1 MGRTMRELREAKGLT
16 YQSLV
21 ARMNLILKGQVE
33 DTLREQGM
41 DMRGAWPMRDV
52 LLERLRVRPETVER
66 WEKVG
71 FGVERSTRAAHKFY
85 SSHAFRA
92 LCEVLD
98 PGPDDMDREST
109 NATLQPG
116 DTVVRPVDDEGYAT
130 LEESATGTVRFLVV
144 PDGFGGTFLKA
155 ERSVTNADHE
165 AIKTYLE
172 EEATFLDAERN
183 RVIDALV
190 QNQSA
195 NIANIDSEVQRLLKE
210 QEE

>member
-1 MGRTMRELREAKGLT
+1 
-16 YQSLV
+16 
-21 ARMNLILKGQVE
+21 
-33 DTLREQGM
+33 
-41 DMRGAWPMRDV
+41 MRDV

>member
-1 MGRTMRELREAKGLT
+1 MGRPMRELREAKGLT
-16 YQSLV
+16 YQGLA
-21 ARMNLILKGQVE
+21 ARMDLILKGQIE

-41 DMRGAWPMRDV
+41 DMRGAWPRRDV
-52 LLERLRVRPETVER
+52 LLERLRVRPETIER
-66 WEKVG
+66 WEKAG
-71 FGVERSTRAAHKFY
+71 FGVQNSTRASHELY
-85 SSHAFRA
+85 SSPSFIA
-92 LCEVLD
+92 LLKVLD
-98 PGPDDMDREST
+98 ADPEDMDRETS

-130 LEESATGTVRFLVV
+130 LEKSATGTVRFLAV

-172 EEATFLDAERN
+172 EEAAFLDAERD

-190 QNQSA
+190 RSERA
-195 NIANIDSEVQRLLKE
+195 NMDSEIKRLLSE
-210 QEE
+210 HEE